1 MKYQK
6 GDLVKHGFDIIDVLL
21 ITGIEVK
28 RHFAESNVDEYF
40 YVVQNLTTKK
50 PTLKITRYSQ
60 EYLDRMAQRIG

>member
-6 GDLVKHGFDIIDVLL
+6 GDLVKYGFDIIDVLL

-28 RHFAESNVDEYF
+28 RDFAESNVDEYY

-60 EYLDRMAQRIG
+60 EYLERMAQRLG

>member
-1 MKYQK
+1 MKFKK
-6 GDLVKHGFDIIDVLL
+6 GDLVKYGFDIIDVLL

-28 RHFAESNVDEYF
+28 RDFAESNVDEYF